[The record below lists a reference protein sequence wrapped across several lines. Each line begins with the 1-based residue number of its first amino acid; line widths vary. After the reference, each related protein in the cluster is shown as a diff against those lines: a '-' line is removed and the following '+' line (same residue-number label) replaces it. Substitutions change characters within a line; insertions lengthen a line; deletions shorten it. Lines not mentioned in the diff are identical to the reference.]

1 MKHFFQRMYAFQQPN
16 VSQCAVFSGRVSLF
30 IVSQTQNT
38 DDGRD
43 EVMRPG
49 DHVMVSDQGLGA
61 SVSIDT
67 SGQVSP
73 GQ

>member
-1 MKHFFQRMYAFQQPN
+1 MYVLQQQPN

-43 EVMRPG
+43 EVMSPG

-61 SVSIDT
+61 SVSSIDT